1 MEIKSK
7 TIIDVRTREEF
18 EEGNVAGSINIPLQ
32 EIPNRLDEVRLLSGP
47 VVLVCA
53 SGNRSGRA
61 VIFLKNFG
69 VECENGGSW
78 MNMNRNFQTV

>member
-1 MEIKSK
+1 MELKSK
-7 TIIDVRTREEF
+7 TIIDVRTAEEF
-18 EEGNVAGSINIPLQ
+18 KEGNVSGSINIPLQ
-32 EIPNRLDEVRLLSGP
+32 EIPNRLDEVRLLPGP

-53 SGNRSGRA
+53 SGNRSRRA